1 MRKIKTEAFKKT
13 SHGDRQQSLW
23 QQGDV
28 TMVTRRSHHG
38 NRKIQHVDDSF
49 RVYKPN
55 AAK

>member
-1 MRKIKTEAFKKT
+1 MKTEAFKKT

-28 TMVTRRSHHG
+28 TMVSRSSHHG

>member
-1 MRKIKTEAFKKT
+1 MKTEAFNKT
-13 SHGDRQQSLW
+13 SHGEKQELLW
-23 QQGDV
+23 QQGDS
-28 TMVTRRSHHG
+28 TMVTRSSHHG